1 MDNTYTLCRNLA
13 QLKKCRKIYTIL
25 FYYFIA
31 STIII
36 ILYGFLSLVSISLD
50 VGFSIMQYSDA
61 LSPNFLQI
69 FFYSLILGPV
79 CAFFGYK
86 ITVKQR
92 DIYAL
97 LCIAFLSGNFILLIT
112 KKDLRFFNQVPIAYW
127 LFIVY
132 SISGIIAAVIGLK
145 TTITYHWLEEQPG
158 FPLFN
163 ERQMNYD
170 FDKNQHKIKD
180 PYQINIEKRV
190 KTASNSMT
198 ELDFTNKC
206 TPEITHPDINNTMN
220 SI

>member
-13 QLKKCRKIYTIL
+13 QLKKCRKIYAIL
-25 FYYFIA
+25 FYYFVA
-31 STIII
+31 SSIII

-50 VGFSIMQYSDA
+50 VGFRIMQYSDA
-61 LSPNFLQI
+61 LSPNFMQI
-69 FFYSLILGPV
+69 FLYSLILGPV
-79 CAFFGYK
+79 STFFGYK
-86 ITVKQR
+86 ISLKQR

-97 LCIAFLSGNFILLIT
+97 LCIAFLSGNFILLLI

-132 SISGIIAAVIGLK
+132 TISGIIAAIIGLK
-145 TTITYHWLEEQPG
+145 TNMTYHWLEEQPG

-180 PYQINIEKRV
+180 PYQISIEKRAR
-190 KTASNSMT
+190 TASDSMT
-198 ELDFTNKC
+198 ELDFTNNCSQESLIPMKK
-206 TPEITHPDINNTMN
+206 TL
-220 SI
+220 